1 MTVGERARDHLR
13 RLGSYKAESHG
24 AALSAHL
31 ALSPGECLARS
42 VALMRRFFS
51 TTAQRHDDPSPFFDR
66 ARRLG
71 LYRP

>member
-1 MTVGERARDHLR
+1 MTVSERERDHLR

-31 ALSPGECLARS
+31 ALSPAERLARS

-51 TTAQRHDDPSPFFDR
+51 TTARGHDDPSPFFDR